1 MVLLRHIIAPL
12 ALTFALAGPAMAQL
26 SFLPEVRAG
35 ITATGVTSAD
45 SSNLLDPDRLKN
57 ANVELLFSVPG
68 LNAWTPLGEL
78 RPHVG
83 TTMSFSGAENVIYGG
98 LSWTFRAPVVPVFVE
113 AGLGGGWQSGD
124 TLPAGTPR
132 QFGCAAVG
140 RASASAGIE
149 VLPRTALIG
158 TVAHTTDFGL
168 CGKTDTGRTD
178 VTLGIGIRF

>member
-1 MVLLRHIIAPL
+1 MHLLRHVTSL
-12 ALTFALAGPAMAQL
+12 ALTLALALPAAAQVG
-26 SFLPEVRAG
+26 FLPELRAG
-35 ITATGVTSAD
+35 ITAIGAS
-45 SSNLLDPDRLKN
+45 SSNLLDPNRLKN

-68 LNAWTPLGEL
+68 LNAWSPLGEL
-78 RPHVG
+78 RPHLG
-83 TTMSFSGAENVIYGG
+83 TTVSFSGAENVIYGG

-158 TVAHTTDFGL
+158 TLAHTTDFGL